1 MKKVKVAAVI
11 ILSGLLLYGCKM
23 GGESSHFPPD
33 QSTIYVSRDGEIY
46 TALVKEYDAGRGY
59 YSAEELKSMA
69 EQEAA
74 EYNAEYPSGQEGT
87 PAVSLTECSLENGT
101 AKVIYR
107 YLTAGDLCRF
117 TEVSQDQANHVED
130 FKVSTVADGLGKMNE
145 TGGTWVDVKKNST
158 IDPGEIMKK
167 SKLNLV
173 VITGGTCVQTEG
185 KILYY
190 SGNVNLKD
198 EFTAEVT
205 EGSACLIFR

>member
-23 GGESSHFPPD
+23 GGDSSQFPPN

-46 TALVKEYDAGRGY
+46 TALVKEYDTSHGY
-59 YSAEELKSMA
+59 YNGEELKAMA

-74 EYNAEYPSGQEGT
+74 EYNAEYPSGQEDVST
-87 PAVSLTECSLENGT
+87 VSLAECSLENGT
-101 AKVIYR
+101 AKVVYR
-107 YLTAGDLCRF
+107 YLTADDLCRF
-117 TEVSQDQANHVED
+117 TEESQDQVNHVEAL
-130 FKVSTVADGLGKMNE
+130 KVSAVSDGLGEMNE

-158 IDPGEIMKK
+158 IDPGEVMKQ
-167 SKLNLV
+167 SKLHLV
-173 VITGGTCVQTEG
+173 VVTGASSIQTEG

-190 SGNVNLKD
+190 CGNVNLKD

-205 EGSACLIFR
+205 EGSACLIFK